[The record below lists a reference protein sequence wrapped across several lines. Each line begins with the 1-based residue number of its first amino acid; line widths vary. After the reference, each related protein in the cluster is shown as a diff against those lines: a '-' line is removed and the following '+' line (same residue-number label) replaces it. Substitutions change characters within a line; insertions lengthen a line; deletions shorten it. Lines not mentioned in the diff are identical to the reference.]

1 MSKIFKKVCDVVC
14 GAHQLQIIKRTLYIL
29 ITLCV
34 LLSPLNGGLL
44 ILAVI
49 GCVGMAFVNSEIE
62 ENENK

>member
-14 GAHQLQIIKRTLYIL
+14 GAHQLQIIRRTLYVL
-29 ITLCV
+29 ITSCV

-62 ENENK
+62 ENEK

>member
-1 MSKIFKKVCDVVC
+1 MSKFIKKVCDVVC
-14 GAHQLQIIKRTLYIL
+14 GAHQLQIIRRILYVL
-29 ITLCV
+29 ITSCV

-62 ENENK
+62 ENEK